1 MSLAKPVLLVA
12 LGIVHVA
19 FVAGWV
25 VLVRRARRPEGM
37 PARVAPS
44 AFHLA
49 VGFLTDFFDTLGIG
63 SFATTTTAY
72 GLARRVDARLIPGTL
87 NVGHALPTLVQALVY
102 ITIVDVDM
110 TTLVVMIAASVVG
123 ASLGAGVVAGLS
135 RRAVRVGMGSAL
147 LVASGIMTASTL
159 GLLPKGGTDLG
170 LPSLLLVVAA
180 VANFVLGALMTA
192 GVGLYA
198 PCMILVSLLGMNPRA
213 AFPIMM
219 GSCAFLMPLG
229 GIEFIR
235 RGAYD
240 LRAALG
246 LTIAGIPGV
255 LIAAFVVR
263 SLSLDAV
270 RWLVVAVASY
280 TAVTMLIAARRNDE
294 PAPAPAPDGS

>member
-1 MSLAKPVLLVA
+1 MSLAKPALLAVLGLVY
-12 LGIVHVA
+12 VA
-19 FVAGWV
+19 FVIGWV
-25 VLVRRARRPEGM
+25 GLVRRAPVRDGPRER
-37 PARVAPS
+37 ASPS

-72 GLARRVDARLIPGTL
+72 GLARNVDPRVIPGTL

-110 TTLVVMIAASVVG
+110 TTLVVMIG
-123 ASLGAGVVAGLS
+123 ASIAGAWLGAGVVARMP
-135 RRAVRVGMGSAL
+135 RRTVRLGMGSAL
-147 LVASGIMTASTL
+147 FIAACIMSASSL
-159 GLLPKGGTDLG
+159 GLLPKGGTALG
-170 LPSLLLVVAA
+170 LAAPLLA
-180 VANFVLGALMTA
+180 VGGAVNFVLGALMTI
-192 GVGLYA
+192 GCGLYG
-198 PCMILVSLLGMNPRA
+198 PCMILVSLLGMDPRS

-255 LIAAFVVR
+255 LVAAFVVR

-280 TAVTMLIAARRNDE
+280 TAVTMLVAARRGD
-294 PAPAPAPDGS
+294 